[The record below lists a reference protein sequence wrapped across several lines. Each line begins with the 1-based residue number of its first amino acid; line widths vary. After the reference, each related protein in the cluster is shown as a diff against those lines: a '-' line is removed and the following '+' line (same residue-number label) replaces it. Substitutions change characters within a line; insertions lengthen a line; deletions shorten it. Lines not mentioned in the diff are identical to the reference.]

1 MCCLFGSLV
10 LVGPRFAILV
20 WWIIDQARWKFA
32 FDNFLVAFIGFLLAP
47 WTTMMYV
54 VVFRGGV
61 TGFDWI
67 ILGIG
72 ILADVGSWMGG
83 GRSSRR
89 YQTAR
94 YAD

>member
-20 WWIIDQARWKFA
+20 WWIIDQARWQLA
-32 FDNFLVAFIGFLLAP
+32 FDNFLIAFVGFFVAP

-72 ILADVGSWMGG
+72 ILADAGSWMGG

-89 YQTAR
+89 YQTTR
-94 YAD
+94 YAA

>member
-20 WWIIDQARWKFA
+20 WWIIDQARWKLA
-32 FDNFLVAFIGFLLAP
+32 FDNFLIAFIGFFLVP

-54 VVFRGGV
+54 AVFPGGV

-72 ILADVGSWMGG
+72 ILADVGSWAGG
-83 GRSSRR
+83 GRSGRR
-89 YQTAR
+89 YQTTR
-94 YAD
+94 YAA

>member
-20 WWIIDQARWKFA
+20 WWIIDQTRWKLA
-32 FDNFLVAFIGFLLAP
+32 FDNFFVAFIGFFLAP

-54 VVFRGGV
+54 AVFPGGV

-67 ILGIG
+67 ILGMG
-72 ILADVGSWMGG
+72 ILIDAGSWMGG
-83 GRSSRR
+83 GRSGRR
-89 YQTAR
+89 YQATR
-94 YAD
+94 YSA

>member
-20 WWIIDQARWKFA
+20 WWIIDQTRWKLA
-32 FDNFLVAFIGFLLAP
+32 FDNFLVAFIGFFLAP

-54 VVFRGGV
+54 IVFPGGV
-61 TGFDWI
+61 SGFDWI

-72 ILADVGSWMGG
+72 ILADAGSWMGG
-83 GRSSRR
+83 GRSGRR